1 MTPAAE
7 LVASFLVEYLPGGW
21 QVSTYTDDFGAAVH
35 LHLTLSASR
44 LRLLR
49 SSPGEFL
56 REITP
61 NPQLVA
67 EALAQRSRVRFVGP
81 YASRAILRRK
91 VGL

>member
-1 MTPAAE
+1 MKAPAE
-7 LVASFLVEYLPGGW
+7 QVAGFLGEYLPGGW
-21 QVSTYTDDFGAAVH
+21 EVSTYTDDGLGVH
-35 LHLTLSASR
+35 LHLTLTASR
-44 LRLLR
+44 LRMLR

-61 NPQLVA
+61 DPKLVA

-81 YASRAILRRK
+81 YASRAVLRRK

>member
-1 MTPAAE
+1 MKATAE
-7 LVASFLVEYLPGGW
+7 SVASFLGEYLPGGW
-21 QVSTYTDDFGAAVH
+21 EVSTYSDDGLGVH
-35 LHLTLSASR
+35 LHMTLSAAR